1 MIERKSMNQITKSS
15 IDEEECSRAGM
26 KNKTKVNGS
35 RKSRKM
41 LCLVNEPINGAGI
54 LHNERRV
61 IF

>member
-1 MIERKSMNQITKSS
+1 MNQITKSS